1 MIFAV
6 HARKRFGQHFLCD
19 EYTIQEIVNLIAPQA
34 EQHVV
39 EIGPGLGALT
49 EHLWP
54 RVKQLTLI
62 EIDRDIIPRLQ
73 RVLHPAQNVHL
84 LQADALQFDFKT
96 LQPKPFRVC
105 GNLPYNISTPLLF
118 HLLNYLNLIQDM
130 HFMLQKEVVARLCA
144 EVNTAAYGRL
154 SIMVQYYCQ
163 VIPLLDVP
171 PSAFTPPPRVD
182 SCVVRLIPH
191 AVVPAVAKDFNHF
204 ADIVRKAFTL
214 RRKTLRNV
222 FKGVLGPEQFELLG
236 LNPMLRPEQLA
247 IADYVRISNML
258 SSQ

>member
-19 EYTIQEIVNLIAPQA
+19 EYIIQEIISLIAPQA

-39 EIGPGLGALT
+39 EIGPGLGAMT
-49 EHLWP
+49 EHLWS

-62 EIDRDIIPRLQ
+62 EIDRDLIPRLQ
-73 RVLHPAQNVHL
+73 RALHAAQNVHL

-118 HLLNYLNLIQDM
+118 HLLDYLNLIQDM

-144 EVNTAAYGRL
+144 VVNTPAYGRL

-171 PSAFTPPPRVD
+171 PSAFAPPPRVD

-191 AVVPAVAKDFNHF
+191 AELPVVAKDFNHF
-204 ADIVRKAFTL
+204 ADIVRKAFSL

-222 FKGVLGPEQFELLG
+222 FKGMLGSEQFEQLG
-236 LNPMLRPEQLA
+236 LNPMFRPEQLA

-258 SSQ
+258 